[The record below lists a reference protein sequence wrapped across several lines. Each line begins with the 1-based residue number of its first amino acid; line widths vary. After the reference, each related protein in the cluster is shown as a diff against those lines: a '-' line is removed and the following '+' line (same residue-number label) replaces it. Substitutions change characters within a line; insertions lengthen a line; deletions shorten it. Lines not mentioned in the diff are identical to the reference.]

1 MLQISGSKKYVWEK
15 LKNGFGKNFQNVL
28 PDKIWSLF
36 RYQKQFARFVDNA
49 EKELKGNFLLIPD
62 KILRE
67 KYFLG
72 KFRRVE
78 SQMKQNSQY
87 IEQLQKEKP
96 KTQIDRQAKEL
107 RIELLRQQNNS
118 LFAFTLIKLKDIY
131 SDVLKESIK
140 VNTDKNIQQIPKGK
154 NGKHKTTLARHQLYS
169 NRFKELSKK
178 ENLSTEKAI
187 AQVCKE
193 YGISPKTFERAI
205 KNSD

>member
-1 MLQISGSKKYVWEK
+1 
-15 LKNGFGKNFQNVL
+15 
-28 PDKIWSLF
+28 
-36 RYQKQFARFVDNA
+36 
-49 EKELKGNFLLIPD
+49 LLIPD

-131 SDVLKESIK
+131 SGILKENIK
-140 VNTDKNIQQIPKGK
+140 VNTDKNIQK
-154 NGKHKTTLARHQLYS
+154 NTKGKHKTTLARHQLYS
-169 NRFKELSKK
+169 DRFKELAEK
-178 ENLSTEKAI
+178 ENLPTEKAI

-193 YGISPKTFERAI
+193 YGISAKTFERAT
-205 KNSD
+205 KNFN